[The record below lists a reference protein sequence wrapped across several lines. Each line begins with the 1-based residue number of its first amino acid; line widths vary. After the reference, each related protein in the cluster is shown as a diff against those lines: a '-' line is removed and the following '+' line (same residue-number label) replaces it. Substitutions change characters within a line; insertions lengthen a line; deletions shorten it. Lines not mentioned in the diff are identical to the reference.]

1 MALPN
6 DERLDYLG
14 LDLLVTPFFQG
25 TTWSSVDLEL
35 RPGRGDTDDLG
46 VAQGVDALRQAL
58 VLRLLTPR
66 GSLAALG
73 HARYGS
79 RVHELIGR
87 ENNRSNRLL
96 LRAIVLETLLQE
108 PRVASVELL
117 EIVPDTLDSTIVH
130 VHAQVRPVGADAA
143 VNDPAIALTLEV
155 RL

>member
-1 MALPN
+1 MAARSDSL
-6 DERLDYLG
+6 EHLG
-14 LDLLVTPFFQG
+14 RDLLVTPFFQG
-25 TTWSSVDLEL
+25 TSWSTVDLEP

-46 VAQGVDALRQAL
+46 VAAGVDALRQAL

-66 GSLAALG
+66 GSLEALG
-73 HARYGS
+73 HAGYGS
-79 RVHELIGR
+79 RIHDVIGR

-108 PRVASVELL
+108 PRVATVELL
-117 EIVPDTLDSTIVH
+117 EIVPDAVDPTIVH

-143 VNDPAIALTLEV
+143 VTDPSIALTLEV

>member
-1 MALPN
+1 MAAL
-6 DERLDYLG
+6 EYLG
-14 LDLLVTPFFQG
+14 RDLLVTPFFQG

-35 RPGRGDTDDLG
+35 RAGRGDSDDLG
-46 VAQGVDALRQAL
+46 VAEGVEALRQAL

-73 HARYGS
+73 HAGYGS
-79 RVHELIGR
+79 RIHDMIGR

-108 PRVASVELL
+108 PRVEAVELL
-117 EIVPDTLDSTIVH
+117 EVVPDTVDTSIVH
-130 VHAQVRPVGADAA
+130 VHAQVRPVSRDAA
-143 VNDPAIALTLEV
+143 VVDPSIALSLEV